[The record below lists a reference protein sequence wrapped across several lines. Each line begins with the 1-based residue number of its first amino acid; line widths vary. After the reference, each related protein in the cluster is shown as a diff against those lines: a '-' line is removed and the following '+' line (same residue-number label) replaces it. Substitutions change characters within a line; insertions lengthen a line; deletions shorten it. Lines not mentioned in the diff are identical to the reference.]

1 MEAQGGHRESEG
13 HKQREGIRLVHRF
26 QSHWRPYCQENPSR
40 HAQGQVQPANG
51 RGTEKGSG
59 HGSIEVVSL
68 EQAHVDLDAELTLNR
83 EQWRAKE
90 TKIAELKDA
99 SLQRFVLDS

>member
-1 MEAQGGHRESEG
+1 MN
-13 HKQREGIRLVHRF
+13 QRPAICRNSRLSV
-26 QSHWRPYCQENPSR
+26 
-40 HAQGQVQPANG
+40 QV
-51 RGTEKGSG
+51 EKGNG

-99 SLQRFVLDS
+99 SLQLFVLDS